1 MGNAE
6 FQEMLTENRHKPLY
20 GDWLTKYQHVERL
33 GSPEVEGL
41 LDGVVTV
48 QTKID
53 GANLTVAW
61 DHDADD
67 FVIASRN
74 HAIYHDGEV
83 LEGFNGAVEYVKSN
97 AGAFQH
103 ITQDLG
109 WILRGEWLVRH
120 SVNYAADKMKKLYV
134 FDVQEID
141 DGMSYVEPR
150 LYIPIL
156 EEWSIPYIP
165 TLTMLDHPTP
175 EVLAALVLGP
185 DTFGAEQKEGVVV
198 KRYGF
203 VNRWGRTV
211 WAKLV
216 AADFK
221 EKNKLAFGA
230 TKNDPVELRFAATVT
245 DEAVMKVIHKIA
257 DERGVCTVKQMGEV
271 LGRLWYDVFMD
282 NLWAFVK
289 KEKVTTFNFNEARR
303 LVETKARTVALDYFN
318 GMIPAAIV
326 DGEEDKDA
334 KTI

>member
-1 MGNAE
+1 MNQQE
-6 FQEMLTENRHKPLY
+6 FQEHLTEQRSKPLY

-61 DHDADD
+61 DRDAGD
-67 FVIASRN
+67 FIIASRN
-74 HAIYHDGEV
+74 HAIYHDGEIV
-83 LEGFNGAVEYVKSN
+83 EGFNGAVEYVKAN
-97 AGAFQH
+97 AAGFQH

-120 SVNYAADKMKKLYV
+120 SVNYAPDKMKKLYI
-134 FDVQEID
+134 FDVQQTD
-141 DGMSYVEPR
+141 DDLAYVEPR

-156 EEWSIPYIP
+156 DDWRIPYIP
-165 TLTMLDHPTP
+165 TLITIDHPTP
-175 EVLAALVLGP
+175 ERLAALVPGP
-185 DTFGAEQKEGVVV
+185 DTFGADQKEGVVV

-203 VNRWGRTV
+203 VNRWGKTV

-245 DEAVMKVIHKIA
+245 DEAVMKVICKIA
-257 DERGVCTVKQMGEV
+257 DERGACTVRQMGEV
-271 LGRLWYDVFMD
+271 LGRVWYDAFTD

-289 KEKVTTFNFNEARR
+289 KEKPGAFNFNEARR
-303 LVETKARTVALDYFN
+303 LVETKARTVALDHFN
-318 GMIPAAIV
+318 GMTA
-326 DGEEDKDA
+326 
-334 KTI
+334 